1 MSNKK
6 RQKIAWAINVGVLV
20 LLIVWLICSLNVKC
34 KFIEVG
40 LAEWLSITL
49 GFEAVFII
57 SYYFTIKKQD
67 YEKKI
72 DTYESII
79 VKMQKKILEDPAL
92 INSLSM
98 QDATKKASEKFRFYN
113 REILS
118 YFRQINNF
126 IDLLD
131 KYKGDLNIKDDL
143 AFIKKH
149 IEEFKEKITDDVYDN
164 NQTIKQARSYIN
176 KQVGLIDSK
185 LDEIRLKLH

>member
-6 RQKIAWAINVGVLV
+6 RQIIAWVINAVV
-20 LLIVWLICSLNVKC
+20 LLGLIAWLICSLCLEC
-34 KFIEVG
+34 KFIEVN

-79 VKMQKKILEDPAL
+79 VKMQKKLLEDPAH
-92 INSLSM
+92 INSLNM
-98 QDATKKASEKFRFYN
+98 QDATKKASEKLKFYN

-118 YFRQINNF
+118 YFRELTNY

-143 AFIKKH
+143 DFIKKH
-149 IEEFKEKITDDVYDN
+149 LEEFKEKITDDVYDV
-164 NQTIKQARSYIN
+164 NQTIKQARSYIR
-176 KQVGLIDSK
+176 KQVGHIDNK